1 MKQGDFLDSETQK
14 WLVELLHE
22 GVATVKFTKS
32 DGTEREMQC
41 TLMGNKIPSEKTP
54 KNVSRKQNSDILA
67 VFDVEK
73 QDWRSFRWDS
83 VKEFIVEF
91 P

>member
-1 MKQGDFLDSETQK
+1 MKQSDFLDPEAQK
-14 WLVELLHE
+14 WFVELLRE

-32 DGTEREMQC
+32 DGSEREMRC
-41 TLMGNKIPSEKTP
+41 TLMENEIPSEKAP
-54 KNVSRKQNSDILA
+54 KNVGRKQNSDALA

-83 VKEFIVEF
+83 VREFNVEIS
-91 P
+91 